1 MQNSKELF
9 AERQRLADS
18 QALLMA
24 DDKADE
30 ALVIEGQIKQLDI
43 TLEHVLDEEEKLRN
57 SVNFAKPVEN
67 MTLAQ
72 HALGARDEFTE
83 LPIGF
88 RKVLDVD
95 PTVVTV
101 TAPREIELELPAKQP
116 IVFPGFASTLQSVPA
131 KGSVDFKQRSTQ
143 YGAPDAWAGVTNGS
157 SATKSKVIYTY
168 KDETA
173 HKETIAGYV
182 PISKDTLKDY
192 PELTSI
198 INNDLV
204 IDLQTKRNAKCVNGN
219 NSNGIVGIENIV
231 GILSFDAAI
240 GGLYYEAIRLMR
252 TKVMKTARRVPTHV
266 VLSTDIKEAIDLYKT
281 ETGLYQFLGDN
292 VLWGMNVVEDVDT
305 TGILVYDA
313 YAAKLRP
320 VHGMTVEIG
329 YVNDQ
334 FIKNELCILAE
345 ETTSLQVVYP
355 DAFCFA
361 DKEDIDKT
369 PTVATPPASG
379 SSGQSGTTQGGDQ

>member
-18 QALLMA
+18 QSLLVA
-24 DDKADE
+24 DGKLDE
-30 ALVIEGQIKQLDI
+30 ARVVEGQIKQVDI
-43 TLEHVLDEEEKLRN
+43 TLEHVLDEEEQLRN
-57 SVNFAKPVEN
+57 SVKFANPVEN

-88 RKVLDVD
+88 KKVLDVD

-131 KGSVDFKQRSTQ
+131 VGSVDFKQRSTQ
-143 YGAPDAWAGVTNGS
+143 YGEPDTWGGVADGS
-157 SATKSKVIYTY
+157 SATKAKVIYTY
-168 KDETA
+168 KDQTA

-192 PELTSI
+192 PELSAI
-198 INNDLV
+198 INSDLV
-204 IDLQTKRNAKCVNGN
+204 IDLQTKRNQKFVNGN
-219 NSNGIVGIENIV
+219 NANGIVGIENTP
-231 GILSFDAAI
+231 GILTFEAAI

-266 VLSTDIKEAIDLYKT
+266 VLSTEIKEAIDLYKT
-281 ETGLYQFLGDN
+281 ETGLYQFLGDG
-292 VLWGMNVVEDVDT
+292 VLWGMNVVEDVDAS
-305 TGILVYDA
+305 GILVYDV
-313 YAAKLRP
+313 YAAKARP
-320 VHGMTVEIG
+320 VHGMTVEVG

-345 ETTSLQVVYP
+345 ETTALQVSYP

-361 DKEDIDKT
+361 DKETLDK
-369 PTVATPPASG
+369 PSAAS
-379 SSGQSGTTQGGDQ
+379 TQAASENE